1 MFITFVNNSNSGIF
15 DKWLSGNLR
24 TVQLYVDGFCLFDI
38 PRNCNKL
45 MYQELLTN
53 NCLGNVN

>member
-1 MFITFVNNSNSGIF
+1 MYQELLTNESLVMFG
-15 DKWLSGNLR
+15 
-24 TVQLYVDGFCLFDI
+24 TVQLYVDGFCSFDI
-38 PRNCNKL
+38 TRNCNKL